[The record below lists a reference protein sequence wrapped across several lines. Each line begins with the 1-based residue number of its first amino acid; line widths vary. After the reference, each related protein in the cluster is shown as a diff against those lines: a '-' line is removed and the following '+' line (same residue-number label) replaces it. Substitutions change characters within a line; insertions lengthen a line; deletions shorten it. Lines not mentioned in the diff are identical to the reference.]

1 MADGQGL
8 VRAMAPGGK
17 SMSCGGSGKR
27 IRNILVLAALVFL
40 AHGSGPV
47 RAQELPRGQVVPRV
61 SCAAA
66 PEFSYALYL
75 PHGYTPDKK
84 WPVLFCFDPEAVG
97 ERPVHL
103 LEKAA
108 ETYGFVLLG
117 SWDSRNG
124 PIKDI
129 VNAQNALWKEA
140 RSRYAAEEGRFYA
153 AGFSGGARA
162 AIRMAL
168 DHPKAFAGVLCC
180 GAFLPGD
187 RSLPKTLPFA
197 VYATVGTED
206 FNLFELYQADREMA
220 KGGTAHWVEIFP
232 GPHRWAPH
240 ELLREGV
247 EFFQVCACRQGGI
260 AADAAWMKGLVDSRL
275 ASADALKASGAT
287 IPALWKYRQTAAFF
301 AGVPGADRAAAEAA
315 ALAADPQVKA
325 RLEAEAKLESAVDRL
340 RHCESLEEYQKELP
354 ALEKLAQGEGRA
366 AERGRWA
373 LTVVATDLSTTGLM
387 SLQRGDYK
395 VAAALFGLACRADP
409 KNPLPAYNAACAYS
423 RLNQRKEAMSMLQR
437 ALDAGFKDGRALG
450 EDPDLA
456 NVRKEPGFQALQ
468 AKLPSP

>member
-1 MADGQGL
+1 MWF
-8 VRAMAPGGK
+8 GK
-17 SMSCGGSGKR
+17 IGRGIAR
-27 IRNILVLAALVFL
+27 LATLAATACV
-40 AHGSGPV
+40 ASVAGPV

-61 SCAAA
+61 ACTAA

-75 PHGYTPDKK
+75 PNGYTPDKK
-84 WPVLFCFDPEAVG
+84 WPILFCFDPEGAG
-97 ERPVHL
+97 ERPLHL

-108 ETYGFVLLG
+108 ERFGFILMG

-124 PIKDI
+124 PIAPI
-129 VNAQNALWKEA
+129 VRAQNTLLKEA
-140 RSRYAAEEGRFYA
+140 RTRYAAEEGRFYA

-180 GAFLPGD
+180 GGFLPGD

-206 FNLFELYQADREMA
+206 FNLFELYQADRDMT
-220 KGGTAHWVEIFP
+220 KGGTVHWVEIFP
-232 GPHRWAPH
+232 GPHRWAPP
-240 ELLREGV
+240 ELLREGID
-247 EFFQVCACRQGGI
+247 FFQVCSYRKGGI
-260 AADAAWMKGLVDSRL
+260 APDPAWMKDLVESRL
-275 ASADALKASGAT
+275 ASADALKASGAAL
-287 IPALWKYRQTAAFF
+287 PALWKFRQTAAFF
-301 AGVPGADRAAAEAA
+301 AGVPGADRALASAA

-325 RLEAEAKLESAVDRL
+325 RLEAEAKLEAAVDRL
-340 RHCESLEEYQKELP
+340 RHCGTLEDYQKELP
-354 ALEKLAQGEGRA
+354 ALEKLAQGEGWA

-395 VAAALFGLACRADP
+395 VTAALFELACGADP
-409 KNPLPAYNAACAYS
+409 KNPLLAYNAACAYS
-423 RLNQRKEAMSMLQR
+423 RLNQRKEALAMLQK
-437 ALDAGFKDGRALG
+437 ALDAGFKDGKALR

-456 NVRKEPGFQALQ
+456 NVRKEQGFRDLLARS
-468 AKLPSP
+468 PSS